1 MQGAALALA
10 IRYHLAFVVQDLNA
24 GKSVSDR
31 VDFVVQ
37 CAVHRGYQSNI
48 RNVGRRGGVQM
59 HRAGNACVVEEIEVG
74 QVDAL
79 HLLAVLAGFH
89 RRDARVV
96 GAKESSAALVAHGQG
111 AVADTVVYFHFQ
123 RHGLAG
129 LGQGGD
135 VRLKGQE
142 SAAMGGDLLPVQP
155 HRGVVGH
162 SVKPQ
167 HAAGTLWHSKAGTVV
182 GHAVV
187 AAELRVRALVVIGRG
202 HGDGLPRVV
211 GIEAEIPHAVPD
223 AAGSIGLRIHNKHL
237 SIIRMLQKMRGSFP
251 LSPAHAYTCYWA
263 WLSTVVV
270 RLMLPTGILYFTA
283 GITVLGSYTL
293 VLG

>member
-24 GKSVSDR
+24 GESVSDR

-37 CAVHRGYQSNI
+37 CAIHRGCQGNI
-48 RNVGRRGGVQM
+48 RNVSCRGGVQM

-79 HLLAVLAGFH
+79 HLLAGLAGFH

-111 AVADTVVYFHFQ
+111 AVADTVVYFQ

-142 SAAMGGDLLPVQP
+142 SINRKRPP
-155 HRGVVGH
+155 
-162 SVKPQ
+162 
-167 HAAGTLWHSKAGTVV
+167 
-182 GHAVV
+182 
-187 AAELRVRALVVIGRG
+187 
-202 HGDGLPRVV
+202 
-211 GIEAEIPHAVPD
+211 
-223 AAGSIGLRIHNKHL
+223 
-237 SIIRMLQKMRGSFP
+237 
-251 LSPAHAYTCYWA
+251 SPACGEGGLAVFGYKASPLVAMTC
-263 WLSTVVV
+263 
-270 RLMLPTGILYFTA
+270 LYQLKDFF
-283 GITVLGSYTL
+283 L
-293 VLG
+293 